1 MAHRLNSWQIAGI
14 ALLAAFTLFIN
25 WRLKTLERRLSRSE
39 TGASLTGK
47 TAPDFSLTSLDGQT
61 VALAD
66 YKGKKKLVLSYW
78 ASWCGPC
85 RLEMPSL
92 KEFYEKYHNNDS
104 DFELL
109 AISIDDN
116 RGDAESYA
124 TKEKLPFP
132 VLLDLQSKVADAYSV
147 NAIPTVFV
155 IDRDGTVIFANTG
168 FDQMLEFQLAQKLGI
183 ELKVGGAG
191 DKGEK

>member
-1 MAHRLNSWQIAGI
+1 VAHKLNPWQIAGI
-14 ALLAAFTLFIN
+14 ALLAAFTLFIT
-25 WRLKTLERRLSRSE
+25 WRLKTLERRLSHAE

-47 TAPDFSLTSLDGQT
+47 MAPDFSLASLDGQN

-92 KEFYEKYHNNDS
+92 KDFYEKYHHDDS

-155 IDRDGTVIFANTG
+155 IDRDGKVIFAHTG

-183 ELKVGGAG
+183 ELKVGDAQG
-191 DKGEK
+191 KGEK